1 MKFIKQTVRQ
11 KYYLVFLLFVMPSVI
26 FAADTTLNDIEVAA
40 LDLLNSVVP
49 MLIAAAVAF
58 FLWSVLKYIN
68 SGDNAEARIQARALM
83 IYGIIAIFVMVS
95 LWGFVN
101 VLVETFN
108 LEESIPVDFNDI
120 ILEIPGP

>member
-68 SGDNAEARIQARALM
+68 SGDNAETRIQARALM
-83 IYGIIAIFVMVS
+83 VYGIIAIFVMVS